1 MERVVLVSNRVCS
14 FGRSNEAGGVSV
26 ALRDTLRFHR
36 GDWFGWNGRI
46 DTSRTPATL
55 EDEEDGSRIFTLGLS
70 PSEHRD
76 YYLGYSNSVL
86 WPVLHNRLDL
96 AQFEAGYYA
105 GYMNVNRRLA
115 QAIVNQIGSND
126 ILWVHDFH
134 LVPLGRELRRLGV
147 ENPIGFF
154 LHVPVAPAQTMVAL
168 PEHQEIASALSY
180 YDLIGVQT
188 EADVRNL
195 IDFFQYSVAGRILTA
210 GTIKVLER
218 AIEVARFPVGID
230 VSSFLASADDSPPI
244 SDKSPLRIVGVD
256 RLDYTKG
263 LPQKFR
269 AFDRFLKEH
278 SEFHGRVTLSQL
290 APPTRES
297 VEAYADIRAEL
308 EALAGAVNGR
318 YSQLDWVPINYI
330 HRPLPRSQ
338 LASLYNSS
346 RVGWVTPLRDG
357 MNLVAKEYVAAQDP
371 LDPGILVLSKF
382 AGAAEQLTE
391 ALLVNPFDPDDMK
404 SALLRAIEMPI
415 AERRRRHKALFDVV
429 KTSDSRAWS
438 DSFIDRLQRA
448 GRSRRN
454 GIASIPA
461 PIKEVLGHLGLT
473 RDPARTLGQSLSPE
487 KLAKP
492 SGSCP
497 PCSAPKD

>member
-1 MERVVLVSNRVCS
+1 MERVVLVSNRVCRFS
-14 FGRSNEAGGVSV
+14 RCSEAGGVSV

-46 DTSRTPATL
+46 DTALTPATL
-55 EDEEDGSRIFTLGLS
+55 EDEEDGSRIFTLSLS

-96 AQFEAGYYA
+96 AQFEAGYYS
-105 GYMNVNRRLA
+105 GYMNVSRRLA
-115 QAIVNQIGSND
+115 EAIANQIGKND

-188 EADVRNL
+188 EPDVRNL

-230 VSSFLASADDSPPI
+230 VSSFLASGDSPPV
-244 SDKSPLRIVGVD
+244 SGKSPLRIVGVD

-278 SEFHGRVTLSQL
+278 SEFHGHVTLSQL

-338 LASLYNSS
+338 LVSLYNSS

-371 LDPGILVLSKF
+371 SDPGVLVLSKF
-382 AGAAEQLTE
+382 AGAAGQLTE

-404 SALLRAIEMPI
+404 SALLRAIEMPRS
-415 AERRRRHKALFDVV
+415 ERCRRHTALFDAV

-438 DSFIDRLQRA
+438 DSFIDRLKRV

-454 GIASIPA
+454 GIAPIPT
-461 PIKEVLGHLGLT
+461 PIKKVLEHLGLRHAPT
-473 RDPARTLGQSLSPE
+473 STVGQSLSPE
-487 KLAKP
+487 KLSKP

-497 PCSAPKD
+497 SCSAPKD